1 MADDRPSSPPPEER
15 ERLDKEAKAKEDEEQ
30 SKLPYKWTQQIG
42 DLDLTAPIP
51 ANIKGRDM
59 IVNITKTTL
68 KAGIKGQEPI
78 IDVGCAN
85 RPAVGEMMRL
95 S

>member
-1 MADDRPSSPPPEER
+1 MAEDRPSSPTPSER
-15 ERLDKEAKAKEDEEQ
+15 ERQDKAAKAKEEEEQ

-51 ANIKGRDM
+51 GNIKGRDM
-59 IVNITKTTL
+59 DVKITKTTI

-78 IDVGCAN
+78 IDVC
-85 RPAVGEMMRL
+85 